1 MILKRKIFFIL
12 VILANVGSA
21 LGVLVIFIPEIEKL
35 TSNALRLAPE
45 QVSYEGSSYTLQV
58 DLFFNGFPPVP
69 RDRPLVVSWKLFRD
83 EILINFSATLIVRR
97 ILLVNDENIYSVKK
111 NNEQSGTI
119 NSYVLNPL
127 RIEKNASVIV
137 LLIIQR
143 RNFLLRDKNLDFTF
157 VW

>member
-45 QVSYEGSSYTLQV
+45 QVSYEGSSYNLQV

-69 RDRPLVVSWKLFRD
+69 RDRPIVVSWKLFRD
-83 EILINFSATLIVRR
+83 ETLTNFSATLFIRR
-97 ILLVNDENIYSVKK
+97 IVLINNEEIYSVKK

-127 RIEKNASVIV
+127 RIDRNASVIV
-137 LLIIQR
+137 LLIIQCR
-143 RNFLLRDKNLDFTF
+143 TLLLQDKNLDFTF